1 MSIATFIPLLL
12 VSLIGIAWFAIL
24 STPDTHT
31 EVIEAPE
38 TRGERMQGVIL
49 KFSAA
54 CLLVAPLL
62 VILWKAAL
70 S

>member
-1 MSIATFIPLLL
+1 MSIATFVPLLL
-12 VSLIGIAWFAIL
+12 VSLIGLAWFTIL
-24 STPDTHT
+24 LTLEIHA
-31 EVIEAPE
+31 EAIEAPK
-38 TRGERMQGVIL
+38 TRGRRMQGVIL
-49 KFSAA
+49 KHSAV

>member
-1 MSIATFIPLLL
+1 MSIATFVPLLL
-12 VSLIGIAWFAIL
+12 VSLIGLTWFAIL
-24 STPDTHT
+24 LTLEIHT
-31 EVIEAPE
+31 EVIEAPK
-38 TRGERMQGVIL
+38 TRGRRMQGVIL
-49 KFSAA
+49 KFSAV